1 MGNVKREVG
10 EKNVEAE
17 SLQQRNAES
26 GDKVT
31 AGAAKK
37 EIKEENTYKNG
48 AKMGEKRLKTGVK
61 KKILSF

>member
-1 MGNVKREVG
+1 MWKPNLFNRETR
-10 EKNVEAE
+10 KAE
-17 SLQQRNAES
+17 IKLQPELQ
-26 GDKVT
+26 
-31 AGAAKK
+31 KK

>member
-1 MGNVKREVG
+1 M
-10 EKNVEAE
+10 EAE
-17 SLQQRNAES
+17 SLQQRNTES

-48 AKMGEKRLKTGVK
+48 AKKGEKRLKTGVK